1 METHRTGLGPTDVV
15 VDRAIE
21 ADARAVARVA
31 RAAADDLTA
40 RHGSGPWSRA
50 ASETAALRGIEM
62 STVLVARSGQGV
74 VGSLRLT
81 EVEPVTIDPARF
93 TPVRAPLYVVDVAV
107 APQAQRR
114 GVGSALMA
122 AARTAATRLGADA
135 LRLDAYDDPAGAG
148 PFYLRCDFRPV
159 GGGVHGGVALLYFE
173 ALLGR

>member
-1 METHRTGLGPTDVV
+1 M
-15 VDRAIE
+15 
-21 ADARAVARVA
+21 
-31 RAAADDLTA
+31 
-40 RHGSGPWSRA
+40 
-50 ASETAALRGIEM
+50 
-62 STVLVARSGQGV
+62 
-74 VGSLRLT
+74 
-81 EVEPVTIDPARF
+81 
-93 TPVRAPLYVVDVAV
+93 RAPLYVVDVAV